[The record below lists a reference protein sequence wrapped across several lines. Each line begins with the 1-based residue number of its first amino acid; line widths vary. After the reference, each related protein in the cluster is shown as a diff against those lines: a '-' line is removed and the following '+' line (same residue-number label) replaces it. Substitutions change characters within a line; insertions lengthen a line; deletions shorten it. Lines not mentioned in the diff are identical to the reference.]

1 MKPNTHNLT
10 SWVKGNNLNVF
21 QKSDAII
28 EYDNLLQYVSKLEKA
43 LNIIKN
49 FDEDGD
55 SSKYESSPYFDK
67 DKALKILKASQN
79 SIIISDKNILSYD
92 HENTSFEDL
101 AK

>member
-10 SWVKGNNLNVF
+10 SWAKGNNLNVF

-49 FDEDGD
+49 FDEDDEDKYGD
-55 SSKYESSPYFDK
+55 PGIVDRE
-67 DKALKILKASQN
+67 ALCHK
-79 SIIISDKNILSYD
+79 
-92 HENTSFEDL
+92 
-101 AK
+101 